1 MLVIHLLKSELCLGP
16 LSPENLVQSTS
27 IGWILDTLEKV
38 LSLLFSL
45 LLLLEH
51 FQHIM
56 VLPDLELFDTSLQ
69 RLRIVRAHELWLGLR
84 QSLRRLR
91 TTSGL
96 VFDLLF

>member
-1 MLVIHLLKSELCLGP
+1 LYAIE
-16 LSPENLVQSTS
+16 E
-27 IGWILDTLEKV
+27 V
-38 LSLLFSL
+38 LSLCFSL
-45 LLLLEH
+45 LLMLEH

-69 RLRIVRAHELWLGLR
+69 RLHIVRAHELWLGLR

-91 TTSGL
+91 TTSL